1 MQIEKYAKKKT
12 FPYFLMGL
20 IALLLTSCGT
30 YSNSTYGSADGIYS
44 SGSATTQQEVE
55 QAVTET
61 EEDGGYY
68 QEYFRAKG
76 QTYENINKE
85 DEIFTDI
92 EEYSTTESIS
102 SDGRVVIED
111 VQYEEGNAA
120 WGSNSDNVT
129 LNIYNGGGF
138 GWANNWYNPY
148 WGWGNG
154 WGWGNSWAWGPRWGY
169 GIGFG
174 WWGFN
179 NFGYGGFWCPPY
191 WSPYYNNHF
200 YYNNFYGYGR
210 YNTVAYNRGRR
221 NLDYSSGRIASR
233 GRSNA
238 SSLSRGNYS
247 RSEINR
253 RNSYRTNPR
262 GTAVNRGRPSRPNS
276 SASRPSRP
284 SRPNSSAS
292 RPSRPSRPNN
302 SASRPSRPSRPSY
315 SRPSR
320 PSRPSGS
327 FNRGGSRSSRSSGV
341 SRGGSRRGGR
351 G

>member
-20 IALLLTSCGT
+20 ISLLLTSCGT
-30 YSNSTYGSADGIYS
+30 YSNSPYRSADGIYS

-191 WSPYYNNHF
+191 WSPYYN
-200 YYNNFYGYGR
+200 YGR

-238 SSLSRGNYS
+238 SSLNRGNYS

-327 FNRGGSRSSRSSGV
+327 YNRGSSRIK
-341 SRGGSRRGGR
+341 
-351 G
+351 